1 MPTAE
6 PLDDI
11 DIRLL
16 LALREEPRAT
26 VVALADRVGLS
37 RNTVQARLAKL
48 EPKLGSFERR
58 IDPATLGYPLTA
70 FITVQVTQQHLDRLA
85 GALAE
90 IPEVVEVFGLTGDS
104 DLLVRVVATDADQLY
119 RIAGRV
125 LDTPGVERTSF
136 SLAMRTL
143 VDFRLTPLL
152 ADKLRPDA
160 Q

>member
-6 PLDDI
+6 PLDDT

-16 LALREEPRAT
+16 LALREDPRAT

-70 FITVQVTQQHLDRLA
+70 FITVEVTQQHLDRLA

-90 IPEVVEVFGLTGDS
+90 IPEVVEVFGLTGEE

-119 RIAGRV
+119 RIAGRI
-125 LDTPGVERTSF
+125 LDTPGVERTNV

-143 VDFRLTPLL
+143 VDFRVTPLL
-152 ADKLRPDA
+152 ADKLGADS